1 MERGR
6 PTKYKPEYDELAFN
20 YCLLGATNDQMAEFF
35 DVDPSTID
43 NWIAA
48 HESFLGSIK
57 KGRAVADGKVARSLY
72 ERANG
77 YSHPEDDIRTVSIG
91 DNQGSEIVI
100 TPTIKHYPPDTTAA
114 IFWLKNRQTKLW
126 RDTHSLTIND
136 MPAPF
141 EVFAAAAKGEE
152 PDWDVATKP
161 DPKPEEEPDA

>member
-77 YSHPEDDIRTVSIG
+77 YSHEEDVIFNDKGTPL
-91 DNQGSEIVI
+91 IV
-100 TPTIKHYPPDTTAA
+100 PTIKHYPPDTTAG

-126 RDTHSLTIND
+126 RDTHNVTLND

-152 PDWDVATKP
+152 PEWDTATKP

>member
-20 YCLLGATNDQMAEFF
+20 YCLLGATNDQLAEFF

-48 HESFLGSIK
+48 HESFIGSIK

-77 YSHPEDDIRTVSIG
+77 YSHPEGQVVSEDGTVI
-91 DNQGSEIVI
+91 NTYV
-100 TPTIKHYPPDTTAA
+100 IKHYPPDTTAA

-152 PDWDVATKP
+152 PEWDTATKP